1 MNFVFRDHHN
11 FSRRYLGLDF
21 FFSLPRRKLSPC
33 VFACGVQSPN
43 SSNWLQGWRTHSL
56 SSVMLSLLVS
66 AATAWTVPMMV
77 YFIHR
82 GVRGR
87 QARQIV
93 AGSFS
98 VVSTPN
104 FAMKASVESSR
115 RDLHNTEFLWE
126 FVRKVLQLR
135 EVAASFALARE
146 YWCGFHAP
154 VAFLRVLEL
163 SRNLG
168 NRELRNRS

>member
-1 MNFVFRDHHN
+1 
-11 FSRRYLGLDF
+11 
-21 FFSLPRRKLSPC
+21 
-33 VFACGVQSPN
+33 
-43 SSNWLQGWRTHSL
+43 
-56 SSVMLSLLVS
+56 
-66 AATAWTVPMMV
+66 MMV

-154 VAFLRVLEL
+154 VASQGSFSAVSKRNFASKFSLESSCRDVHNALLCTALKSHFFLK
-163 SRNLG
+163 NC
-168 NRELRNRS
+168 